1 MEKRYLMLI
10 ALILL
15 VSLSGAIGQIPT
27 FNTGEFV
34 RISWIAPADTDVV
47 QYNAYFINQ
56 STEHTTTVVEMD
68 EWTTDTAAS
77 KANYTLA
84 LVAGEYELL
93 LTAVDRA
100 GNESVPS
107 EAFRFTVTSD
117 LPPGR
122 PLSVIME
129 LVANPQAAAVKTSM
143 VKIPAAVK
151 NIRAK

>member
-1 MEKRYLMLI
+1 MKKV
-10 ALILL
+10 LL
-15 VSLSGAIGQIPT
+15 VILVTMVLLAEAIGQIPT
-27 FNTGEFV
+27 FRTGDFV

-47 QYNAYFINQ
+47 KYNAYFINQ
-56 STEHTTTVVEMD
+56 SESHTTTVVEIKD
-68 EWTTDTAAS
+68 WTSETSAS
-77 KANYTLA
+77 KSNYTLA

-100 GNESVPS
+100 GNESLPS
-107 EAFRFTVTSD
+107 DAYSFTVFND

-129 LVANPQAAAVKTSM
+129 LVSTPQAAAVSTSI

-151 NIRAK
+151 NIRAQ

>member
-1 MEKRYLMLI
+1 MKKMIIILVSI
-10 ALILL
+10 ALLMPFTG
-15 VSLSGAIGQIPT
+15 VIGQVPT
-27 FNTGEFV
+27 FNTGDFV

-56 STEHTTTVVEMD
+56 STEHTTTVVEMN
-68 EWTTDTAAS
+68 EWTTDTEAS
-77 KANYTLA
+77 KVNYTLA
-84 LVAGEYELL
+84 LVAGNYELM

-100 GNESVPS
+100 GNESLPS
-107 EAFRFTVTSD
+107 DTFSFIISSD

-129 LVANPQAAAVKTSM
+129 LVANPQAATVKTSI